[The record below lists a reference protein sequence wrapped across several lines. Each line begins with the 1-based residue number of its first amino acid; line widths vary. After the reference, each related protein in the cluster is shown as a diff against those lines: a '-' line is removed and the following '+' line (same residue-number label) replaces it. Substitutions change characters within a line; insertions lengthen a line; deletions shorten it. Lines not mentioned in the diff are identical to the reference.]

1 MNVQWWLI
9 AILRSGLMDQLW
21 AQHVNEGETYLSLCH
36 PTVMAIIP
44 VFMLIFHSK
53 EWVTVWGQ
61 RPPTALLTEWVPL
74 YEGQRGKEK
83 HTEILENL
91 IGKPLEAFVFN
102 RELKWHKQSRCQSFG
117 VKLVNLVHHTHSN
130 FLHTFSVLSLHQTYD
145 IHEKKVF
152 WYKKVILILASGPST
167 STHQQQDTGPRLEIL
182 FLGYPRGDG
191 LIQANRITEILLD
204 LFLSSISNPTLYE
217 TLDQIDPVTN
227 ESFLLNVYMKIY
239 DFISLA
245 PALIRY
251 CDFYANLYVV
261 SCVISVWITLY
272 IPTYSV
278 VIFQL
283 KSFTIYV

>member
-1 MNVQWWLI
+1 M
-9 AILRSGLMDQLW
+9 
-21 AQHVNEGETYLSLCH
+21 C
-36 PTVMAIIP
+36 IIHTRISYTHFLFCP
-44 VFMLIFHSK
+44 YIKHMIFMK
-53 EWVTVWGQ
+53 
-61 RPPTALLTEWVPL
+61 
-74 YEGQRGKEK
+74 
-83 HTEILENL
+83 
-91 IGKPLEAFVFN
+91 
-102 RELKWHKQSRCQSFG
+102 
-117 VKLVNLVHHTHSN
+117 
-130 FLHTFSVLSLHQTYD
+130 
-145 IHEKKVF
+145 KKVF